1 MGGAFVAVRERKGTF
16 DPMNHETTTHQT
28 DEARIRKLFGELLG
42 DWGRGDGEAYGSRF
56 TEDASYVAFDGTHT
70 RGRRE
75 ISASHQQL
83 FDKFLKGTRLEGRIL
98 SIKFPSPDVAIVHT
112 TGGTIMRDKTKPSPE
127 RASIQTLVAV
137 REGDEWRFAA
147 FHNCRV
153 RPIGRGLAGFLTW
166 ALTDKLWRVF
176 ASQKEEA

>member
-1 MGGAFVAVRERKGTF
+1 MTEQTI
-16 DPMNHETTTHQT
+16 HQT
-28 DEARIRKLFGELLG
+28 DEAKIRALFGDLLG

-56 TEDASYVAFDGTHT
+56 TEDADYVAFDGTHT

-83 FDKFLKGTRLEGRIL
+83 FDRFLKGTQLTGRVL
-98 SIKFPSPDVAIVHT
+98 SVKFPSPDVALVHA
-112 TGGTIMRDKTKPSPE
+112 TGGTIMRGKEEPSPE

-137 REGDEWRFAA
+137 REDDEWRFAA

-153 RPIGRGLAGFLTW
+153 RPIGGGPAGFLIW
-166 ALTDKLWRVF
+166 LLTDKLWRVF
-176 ASQKEEA
+176 ASGKEKS

>member
-1 MGGAFVAVRERKGTF
+1 
-16 DPMNHETTTHQT
+16 MNHETSTLQA
-28 DEARIRKLFGELLG
+28 DEAKIRVLFEDLLG

-56 TEDASYVAFDGTHT
+56 TEDADYVAFDGTRT

-83 FDKFLKGTRLEGRIL
+83 FDKFLQGTRLTGRIL
-98 SIKFPSPDVAIVHT
+98 SIKFPHQDVALVHA
-112 TGGTIMRDKTKPSPE
+112 TGGTIMRGKTEPSPE

-147 FHNCRV
+147 FHNTRV
-153 RPIGRGLAGFLTW
+153 RPIGRGPATFLIW
-166 ALTDKLWRVF
+166 ALTDKLWRLF
-176 ASQKEEA
+176 GAGQEGA

>member
-1 MGGAFVAVRERKGTF
+1 
-16 DPMNHETTTHQT
+16 MNHETTTHQT
-28 DEARIRKLFGELLG
+28 DEAEIRTLFEDLLG

-56 TEDASYVAFDGTHT
+56 TEDADYVAFDGTHT

-83 FDKFLKGTRLEGRIL
+83 FDRFLQGTRLTGRIL
-98 SIKFPSPDVAIVHT
+98 SIKFPGLDVALVHA
-112 TGGTIMRDKTKPSPE
+112 TGGTIMRGKTRPSPE

-137 REGDEWRFAA
+137 REGDGWRFAA
-147 FHNCRV
+147 FHNSRV
-153 RPIGRGLAGFLTW
+153 RPIARGPAGFLIW

-176 ASQKEEA
+176 ASGKEEV